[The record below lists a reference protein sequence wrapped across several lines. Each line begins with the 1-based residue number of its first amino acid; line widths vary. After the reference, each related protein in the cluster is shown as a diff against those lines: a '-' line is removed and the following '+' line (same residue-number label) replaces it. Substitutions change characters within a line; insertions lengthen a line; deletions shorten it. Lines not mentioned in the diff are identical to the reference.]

1 LKNIRDVAKKA
12 NVSIAT
18 VSRVINGYDN
28 VSEKT
33 KKKVLKA
40 MRELN
45 YRPAPSYRN
54 TKLFKTLAILVPNLQ
69 NSHYGEIVMGVES
82 AARESGFDLFISITK
97 ENPDMEYESIENFFQ
112 RKIDGII
119 LSEFFIEKEK
129 LEKFQKL
136 NIPIV
141 IADFK
146 DDSVFLDSV
155 NTDNFS
161 GAYQA
166 MNFLYENGHRKILHI
181 PGPNWSPAARDR
193 INGINEFVKHHN
205 DVEVYFTSNSG
216 YFPKEGR
223 LALKNYLKNNGIN
236 FTAVFAV
243 NDLIAISVI
252 DELRRQ
258 NINVPNDISVI
269 GFDDAPISE
278 YFYPYLTTIRQFR
291 WDMGYT
297 AAKLLIE
304 KILNTKSSLPRKI
317 LIPTELV
324 IRDTVRKI
332 D

>member
-1 LKNIRDVAKKA
+1 MKNIRDVAKKA

-18 VSRVINGYDN
+18 VSRVINGHDN

-40 MRELN
+40 MRDLN

-54 TKLFKTLAILVPNLQ
+54 TRLFKTIAILIPNLK

-82 AARESGFDLFISITK
+82 AARENGFDLFISITS
-97 ENPDMEYESIENFFQ
+97 ENPDMEYESIENFFE

-155 NTDNFS
+155 NTDNFN
-161 GAYQA
+161 GAYKA
-166 MNFLYENGHRKILHI
+166 MQFLYDNGHRNILHI

-193 INGINEFVKHHN
+193 INGINEFIKNNN
-205 DVEVYFTSNSG
+205 DVKISFTSNRG
-216 YFPKEGR
+216 YFPNAGR
-223 LALKNYLKNNGIN
+223 IAIKNYLKDKGLN
-236 FTAVFAV
+236 FTAIFAV
-243 NDLIAISVI
+243 NDLIAVSVI
-252 DELRRQ
+252 DELKRQ
-258 NINVPNDISVI
+258 NINVPEDVSVI
-269 GFDDAPISE
+269 GFDDSPIAE

-291 WDMGYT
+291 WDIGYT

-304 KILNTKSSLPRKI
+304 KILNPKSTLPRKI
-317 LIPTELV
+317 LIPTELI
-324 IRDTVRKI
+324 IRDSVKKI
-332 D
+332 N